1 MGFLGNN
8 LAMLTL
14 LKIKMKEYY
23 SNAYLK
29 ISSVLAD
36 NDC

>member
-8 LAMLTL
+8 LGMLTV
-14 LKIKMKEYY
+14 LKIKTKEYY
-23 SNAYLK
+23 TNAYLK
-29 ISSVLAD
+29 IYSVLAD

>member
-8 LAMLTL
+8 LGMLNL
-14 LKIKMKEYY
+14 LKIKTKEYY
-23 SNAYLK
+23 TNAYLK